1 MSTYTHRTIIVPAQ
15 FQQLAQ
21 GLCEA
26 AAEGDAGKGMFT
38 TGLSETG
45 TEPATH
51 YISSGPIYESLADLL
66 PLTTV
71 AYEEEDTTE
80 TTRPGNVPVVEGLA
94 AQAGIALPPGT
105 IAALFDAIDA
115 TELGPWAAM
124 ARLGLVMVV
133 AVDAPTDTT
142 AYMPGIAR

>member
-1 MSTYTHRTIIVPAQ
+1 MSQYTHRTIIVPAQ

-21 GLCEA
+21 GLCAA

-71 AYEEEDTTE
+71 AYEEDDAAE
-80 TTRPGNVPVVEGLA
+80 TTRPGNVETVEAIAL
-94 AQAGIALPPGT
+94 QAGFTLPPGT
-105 IAALFDAIDA
+105 IAALFDAIDV

-124 ARLGLVMVV
+124 ARLGLVM
-133 AVDAPTDTT
+133 AQAEAAAQAP
-142 AYMPGIAR
+142 AEA

>member
-1 MSTYTHRTIIVPAQ
+1 MSEYTHRNIIVPAA

-71 AYEEEDTTE
+71 AYEEDDAAE
-80 TTRPGNVPVVEGLA
+80 TTRPGNVETVEAIAL
-94 AQAGIALPPGT
+94 QAGFALPPGT
-105 IAALFDAIDA
+105 IAALFDAIDV
-115 TELGPWAAM
+115 TELGPWGAM
-124 ARLGLVMVV
+124 ARMGLQLVTG
-133 AVDAPTDTT
+133 DDT
-142 AYMPGIAR
+142 

>member
-1 MSTYTHRTIIVPAQ
+1 MSQYTHRTIIVPAA

-21 GLCEA
+21 GLCAA
-26 AAEGDAGKGMFT
+26 AAEGDAGAGMFT
-38 TGLSETG
+38 TGLSATG
-45 TEPATH
+45 ALPATH

-71 AYEEEDTTE
+71 AYEEEDAAE

-94 AQAGIALPPGT
+94 AQAGITLPPGT
-105 IAALFDAIDA
+105 IAALFYAIDV

-124 ARLGLVMVV
+124 ARLGL
-133 AVDAPTDTT
+133 A
-142 AYMPGIAR
+142 IAQGDIE

>member
-1 MSTYTHRTIIVPAQ
+1 MSAYTHRTIIVPAA

-51 YISSGPIYESLADLL
+51 YISSGPIYESFADLL
-66 PLTTV
+66 PLTTFD
-71 AYEEEDTTE
+71 EDGQP
-80 TTRPGNVPVVEGLA
+80 TTRPGNVEAVEA
-94 AQAGIALPPGT
+94 IATHAGFTLPPGT
-105 IAALFDAIDA
+105 IAALFDAIDV
-115 TELGPWAAM
+115 TELDPWAAM
-124 ARLGLVMVV
+124 ARLGVQIVQV
-133 AVDAPTDTT
+133 PE
-142 AYMPGIAR
+142 

>member
-1 MSTYTHRTIIVPAQ
+1 MSQYTHRTIICPAA

-21 GLCEA
+21 GLCAA
-26 AAEGDAGKGMFT
+26 AAEGDAGKGMLT

-71 AYEEEDTTE
+71 AYEEEGAAE
-80 TTRPGNVPVVEGLA
+80 TTRPGNVETVEAIAL
-94 AQAGIALPPGT
+94 QAGFTLPPGT
-105 IAALFDAIDA
+105 IAALFDAIDV
-115 TELGPWAAM
+115 TELEPWGAM
-124 ARLGLVMVV
+124 ARMSLTIAQG
-133 AVDAPTDTT
+133 DTE
-142 AYMPGIAR
+142 

>member
-1 MSTYTHRTIIVPAQ
+1 MSQYTNRTIIVPAQ

-21 GLCEA
+21 GLCAA

-71 AYEEEDTTE
+71 AYEEEDAAE
-80 TTRPGNVPVVEGLA
+80 TTRPGNVAFVEGLA
-94 AQAGIALPPGT
+94 AQAGITLPPGT
-105 IAALFDAIDA
+105 IAALFDAIDV

-124 ARLGLVMVV
+124 ARLGLAMVQ
-133 AVDAPTDTT
+133 AEAAAQAP
-142 AYMPGIAR
+142 AEA